1 MDTDTNKIVDLAQ
14 SQANSRR
21 NFLKVALAAG
31 AGAALA
37 SKALNVIPAHA
48 ATDDLPTIIN
58 VALVA
63 EQLAVT
69 FQTNA
74 LLNAATIGLKPDEVT
89 TIQAVLAT
97 EALHI
102 RYLQAYGAAP
112 AYGTQQFTQFSFPAG
127 TFSSRK
133 GYANTAIFLETAF
146 VTAYMAAVRDFA
158 ADARADLAGLAYQ
171 IGAVEAEHRALSR
184 SVGGYAPYADLAFEL
199 NLIPNVA
206 TAATVLGSGSPVGS
220 FLAPASGNTY
230 TFTDFVGNSLVTN
243 AINAYARLLT
253 AQTPDGSRIYS

>member
-37 SKALNVIPAHA
+37 GKALNVIPAHA

-184 SVGGYAPYADLAFEL
+184 SVGGYAPYSDLTFEL

-206 TAATVLGSGSPVGS
+206 TAATVLGGGG
-220 FLAPASGNTY
+220 FLSPASGNTY
-230 TFTDFVGNSLVTN
+230 TYTDFVGNSLTTN

-253 AQTPDGSRIYS
+253 AQTPDGTRIYS

>member
-1 MDTDTNKIVDLAQ
+1 MDIDTNKIVDLAE

-21 NFLKVALAAG
+21 NFLKVALATG

-37 SKALNVIPAHA
+37 SKALNVTPAHA
-48 ATDDLPTIIN
+48 ATDDPPTIIN

-74 LLNAATIGLKPDEVT
+74 LLNATTIGLKPDEVT
-89 TIQAVLAT
+89 TIEAVLAT

-102 RYLQAYGAAP
+102 RYLQAYGAVP
-112 AYGTQQFTQFSFPAG
+112 AYGTQGFTQFSFPAG

-158 ADARADLAGLAYQ
+158 GDARADLASLAYQ

-184 SVGGYAPYADLAFEL
+184 VVGGYAPYADLAFEL

-253 AQTPDGSRIYS
+253 AQTPDGSRLYS